1 MPVHWFGC
9 ALNHGEEF
17 FRFFQGVLC
26 RLWFWLFGPGVA
38 EGLDQ
43 EVPVGG
49 FFIGPDLGGGGE
61 VASFGVVG
69 HFGHGLDL
77 LFGVGFREEAG
88 GDLEAVEE
96 VAGAPGVDVVAG
108 DALEDLAE
116 CELDGRAIFEFR
128 EGKGGAAAAAGA
140 GVFDRAA
147 GGVVVVAEVLVAEA
161 G

>member
-1 MPVHWFGC
+1 V
-9 ALNHGEEF
+9 
-17 FRFFQGVLC
+17 FRFGGFDEFGDEAFELV
-26 RLWFWLFGPGVA
+26 WLF
-38 EGLDQ
+38 
-43 EVPVGG
+43 VGSN
-49 FFIGPDLGGGGE
+49 LLRGGE

-69 HFGHGLDL
+69 YFGYGFNL
-77 LFGVGFREEAG
+77 LFGVEFGEETG

-116 CELDGRAIFEFR
+116 CELDGGAVFEFR
-128 EGKGGAAAAAGA
+128 EGEGGAAAAAGA
-140 GVFDRAA
+140 GVLDRAA